1 MPILHQVCV
10 MNNGV
15 LKACPDLPFQLHVPY
30 IEMKAQLLNAD
41 RGQVVELKTKN
52 WHSKNTVK
60 QKALFSPV
68 HITLC

>member
-52 WHSKNTVK
+52 
-60 QKALFSPV
+60 
-68 HITLC
+68 